1 MVLCCLESD
10 QFNGTST
17 SARNIPLSFGN
28 PRRDDGAIARRNG
41 ADEPAPRL
49 ARSGPWPRVV
59 FKAALVLGLE
69 QSYRLQI
76 DDRLRPCGSPIPPKV
91 TDWLPTRCRS
101 ATSWKLCAGSRPG
114 AGAGSVFAQAVDL
127 GCHDEVVFVQAVDL
141 LGP

>member
-1 MVLCCLESD
+1 MALLPAEMGQMSQLLALLDQDLGHAWCSRLRWYLNLE
-10 QFNGTST
+10 
-17 SARNIPLSFGN
+17 P
-28 PRRDDGAIARRNG
+28 
-41 ADEPAPRL
+41 
-49 ARSGPWPRVV
+49 
-59 FKAALVLGLE
+59 
-69 QSYRLQI
+69 SYRLQI
-76 DDRLRPCGSPIPPKV
+76 DDRLRPCGSPTPPKV